1 MGRGRDKAPQICR
14 KCGAKVYWY
23 SNPKRCRME
32 VYDSDFNLH
41 TCRKLGTLKVYTE
54 EEREEFQR
62 KRLAGEI

>member
-1 MGRGRDKAPQICR
+1 
-14 KCGAKVYWY
+14 
-23 SNPKRCRME
+23 ME